1 MMNGIWYENTHTRI
15 PNFETTTH
23 QKHKFGYAYE
33 TTSHFVHLYGR
44 DVGFNVI
51 SVGLTVIEQR
61 SGTLNDWVQRVFGA
75 QNISPLDNEVGHVTK
90 GVWRP
95 SLYYVNDIE
104 TALGIDEF
112 EKRATEQALRVLIEK
127 LDDIFLYVEPSTHG
141 LISYSHKCRELLIL
155 ACTEVENQWVSII
168 GKTNLSRSNGR
179 YSTNDYV
186 RLLDKL
192 YLSEYKIKYLN
203 YDGLRHFKPFD
214 GWNANN
220 PTTSLPWYNAYNKT
234 KHDRSGAFHF
244 STLENVMDAVAACVV
259 MYCVKYGPFG
269 LLDANT
275 SLSTIVNQNFSIS
288 LDNSNPASYYI
299 PEIELATD
307 TRSDLL
313 LYDCYRAGHNKAWVS
328 DSLVL

>member
-1 MMNGIWYENTHTRI
+1 MNGIWYENTHTRI

-23 QKHKFGYAYE
+23 QKQKLGYAYE

-95 SLYYVNDIE
+95 SLYYVNDTE
-104 TALGIDEF
+104 TALGIDKF

-127 LDDIFLYVEPSTHG
+127 LDDIFLYVESSTHG

-168 GKTNLSRSNGR
+168 SDTNLSRSSGR

-186 RLLDKL
+186 KLLDKCF
-192 YLSEYKIKYLN
+192 LSEYKIQYLN
-203 YDGLRHFKPFD
+203 YDGLRNFKPFD

-220 PTTSLPWYNAYNKT
+220 PTNSLPWYEAYNKT

-259 MYCVKYGPFG
+259 MYCVKYGPFS
-269 LLDANT
+269 LLEANT
-275 SLSTIVNQNFSIS
+275 SLSTIVNQNFLIS

-299 PEIELATD
+299 PEIELPTN
-307 TRSDLL
+307 TRSDLF
-313 LYDCYRAGHNKAWVS
+313 LYDCYRASHNKKWIT